1 MKILVEEVEIPKVK
15 NDTVLVKIKY
25 CGICIYDLK
34 RYLGRK
40 KINYPVVLGH
50 EPSGIVAEIGSDIKN
65 FKRGDKVAVD
75 VKVKCGK
82 CANCLKSLESRC
94 INSEAS
100 NGFSQYILVPEN
112 NGFKVLLNSNLS
124 VATLAEPLACI
135 IHGLKKIN
143 PTEKN
148 SLLVIGDGI
157 MGMLASFVGKTIKNL
172 TATLAGHHDGR
183 LNVAKKAGIDSVCY
197 PDVSKL
203 NKFDN
208 IVFTVEEKEILNN
221 IDKHLSPGGTIV
233 FIGEL
238 KDGMYNLNQNKIYSN
253 EYVLIGRKGY
263 DREDFKT
270 SVETLDKFSEILK
283 VFISKIYNMDELEVG
298 LNDLKERKILKG
310 VLCLNNLEKKN
321 EDSNLRIPG
330 NSSNHRGI

>member
-1 MKILVEEVEIPKVK
+1 MKILVCKAPRNITVEEVEIPKVK
-15 NDTVLVKIKY
+15 NDTILVKIKY

-50 EPSGIVAEIGSDIKN
+50 EPSGIVEEIGSDIKN

-75 VKVKCGK
+75 VKIKCGK
-82 CANCLKSLESRC
+82 CANCLKGLESRC

-112 NGFKVLLNSNLS
+112 NVFKVLLKSDLS
-124 VATLAEPLACI
+124 VATLAEHLACI

-143 PTEKN
+143 LMEKS

-197 PDVSKL
+197 PDVFKL

-238 KDGMYNLNQNKIYSN
+238 KDGMYNLNLNKIYSN
-253 EYVLIGRKGY
+253 EYALIGRKGY

-310 VLCLNNLEKKN
+310 VLCLNNLEK
-321 EDSNLRIPG
+321 
-330 NSSNHRGI
+330 